1 MYIQYLNIIDCVE
14 YGNFMEIHLET
25 CTAPE
30 NGDIKN
36 QIGFELDRFL
46 GICWL

>member
-1 MYIQYLNIIDCVE
+1 MVWNMEISW
-14 YGNFMEIHLET
+14 NFMEIHHET

-36 QIGFELDRFL
+36 QIGFELDWFL